1 MPAKVFISYRR
12 EDSAPSAGRI
22 YDRLVGRFG
31 KDAVFKDVDS
41 IPYGADFRGYINQVL
56 AQCAAQVVIIGP
68 SWLGAADAQ
77 GSPRLANPADFVRI
91 EVETALQRG
100 IAVIPVLVQGASM
113 PAPNLLPPS
122 VAPLAYRNAV
132 YIRNDPD
139 FDGDVQRLVATIEG
153 AIPGLPKRAVNVLAP
168 KAARA
173 VAWRNAWVT
182 VLVTMIPIAI
192 VGFTYSQF
200 SQGTN
205 FDLVLFANVFGLLC
219 FLLLLIGTS
228 VAGYRTAWQSA
239 RVGAGTR
246 AGAIAGALMA
256 AIATV
261 LTYIFNTVILTRNF
275 GDVSRIQYWFPL
287 GELFIEIPIIAIIGL
302 LFGMLLGWLGGMIGR
317 RRLVAG

>member
-1 MPAKVFISYRR
+1 MPAKIFISYRR
-12 EDSAPSAGRI
+12 EDSAPSAGRV

-41 IPYGADFRGYINQVL
+41 IPYGADFRGYINGVL
-56 AQCAAQVVIIGP
+56 EQCAAQVVLIGP
-68 SWLGAADAQ
+68 GWAGAADQQ
-77 GSPRLANPADFVRI
+77 GGSRLANPADFVRI

-100 IAVIPVLVQGASM
+100 IAVIPVLVQGATM
-113 PAPNLLPPS
+113 PSAELLPPPL
-122 VAPLAYRNAV
+122 APLAYRNAV
-132 YIRNDPD
+132 HIRNDPD
-139 FDGDVQRLVATIEG
+139 FDGDVQRLIATIEG

-168 KAARA
+168 RVARA

-200 SQGTN
+200 SKGTN
-205 FDLVLFANVFGLLC
+205 FELVLFANVFGLLC
-219 FLLLLIGTS
+219 FLLVLAGAST
-228 VAGYRTAWQSA
+228 AGYRTAWQSA
-239 RVGAGTR
+239 RVGAGTQ
-246 AGAIAGALMA
+246 AGAICGALMA

-261 LTYIFNTVILTRNF
+261 LTYIFNTIILTRNF
-275 GDVSRIQYWFPL
+275 GDVAHIQYWGPL
-287 GELFIEIPIIAIIGL
+287 GGLFILVPIVGIIGL